1 MMKNLIAFLSIFVF
15 ISSISCSD
23 MVKKVMEP
31 EGETEVDIMS
41 SAAVSVGESIKLP
54 SSLSGVDV
62 DAKVVD
68 VIGADGLAGSDGV
81 ADGLDFNGDGA
92 PEAIYLMNLPISRIF
107 KAVVT
112 SIALDIDGDG
122 DVDFYLDIGPGGVFT
137 LRNAVD
143 DEPVIIVVNETTGG
157 DIVPVGFDIGG
168 DGGGTPD
175 IVVIYGVPAGDT
187 TAPIIT
193 DFSLIVS
200 STTVTSPVIG
210 FTLDGTDDNGVIFWL
225 INETSTAPEATDD
238 AWTLVQPTEYTL
250 SGGAGSYDVYAW
262 AKDIAGNISDQYT
275 PISVFYDSTDNE
287 APVVESFTI
296 GETPCSGSCTTTS
309 ATIVATITESDN
321 IGVTGWLITEDATEP
336 LANDAGWETARPT
349 DYTLSGSFET
359 YTLYAWVKD
368 AANNVST
375 EFTSIQVIYDMPI
388 GIWDDAV
395 LSLWDQCVWG
405 P

>member
-1 MMKNLIAFLSIFVF
+1 MMKILIAFLSIFVL

-31 EGETEVDIMS
+31 EGETEIDILS
-41 SAAVSVGESIKLP
+41 SDAAKVGGSISLP
-54 SSLSGVDV
+54 SSISGVDV

-92 PEAIYLMNLPISRIF
+92 PEAIYLNLPLSRIF

-112 SIALDIDGDG
+112 SIGLDIDGD
-122 DVDFYLDIGPGGVFT
+122 DEVDFYLDIGPGGVFS
-137 LRNAVD
+137 LRNAFD

-175 IVVIYGVPAGDT
+175 IVVTYGVPVGDT
-187 TAPIIT
+187 SAPEIT
-193 DFSLIVS
+193 QFTLIG
-200 STTVTSPVIG
+200 STTVTTPPDIT

-225 INETSTAPEATDD
+225 INETSTEPEATDD
-238 AWTLVQPTEYTL
+238 GWDLMQPTEHTL
-250 SGGAGSYDVYAW
+250 SGGAGSYDVYVW
-262 AKDIAGNISDQYT
+262 AKDIAGNISDPYT
-275 PISVFYDSTDNE
+275 PISVFYDSNDNE
-287 APVVESFTI
+287 APVVELFEGPSS
-296 GETPCSGSCTTTS
+296 CASCTTTNGS
-309 ATIVATITESDN
+309 ISITITESDN
-321 IGVTGWLITEDATEP
+321 VDVTGWLITEDSTQP
-336 LANDAGWETARPT
+336 LANDTSWETARPT
-349 DYTLSGSFET
+349 TYTLLGSFTT
-359 YTLYAWVKD
+359 YTLYVWVKD
-368 AANNVST
+368 AAGNVST
-375 EFTSIQVIYDMPI
+375 DVTSIQVIYDMPI
-388 GIWDDAV
+388 GIWDDTL